1 MAKSFVRAPPLLNTC
16 GFIPERN
23 YINALNVAKPSAR
36 ASALLIREVILRI
49 NLISVMNAGKPLIR
63 VHASCS
69 IREFIQ
75 ERSPMYVTNVVKPS
89 LRTRP
94 LLNMRELT
102 LERNF
107 IVNVKKL
114 SAGKHNLVNVMGF
127 ILEKRLMCVL
137 NVGNPSG
144 TVLCLSDIRSF
155 MPDNK
160 IWDITSVERLV

>member
-1 MAKSFVRAPPLLNTC
+1 
-16 GFIPERN
+16 
-23 YINALNVAKPSAR
+23 
-36 ASALLIREVILRI
+36 
-49 NLISVMNAGKPLIR
+49 
-63 VHASCS
+63 
-69 IREFIQ
+69 
-75 ERSPMYVTNVVKPS
+75 MYVTNVVKPS

-107 IVNVKKL
+107 ISIVNVKKL

-127 ILEKRLMCVL
+127 ILEKHLMCVL

-144 TVLCLSDIRSF
+144 TVLCLSDIRRF